1 MKKVR
6 DIFRKKGFRKGLPRF
21 MNCLSA
27 RFSAGRGQDGRTR
40 LFSRLNKIFS
50 TAGAGARGMRP
61 GRSGQSDCR
70 ERFLFSPA
78 APKKFGR
85 ATTLQIGEAHPA
97 PFRPADG
104 ANKKAVRNNRI
115 VAGISLFPPS
125 RRKSSGAR
133 RGGCLP
139 PPAAACLRCWEFW
152 RLSGF

>member
-6 DIFRKKGFRKGLPRF
+6 DIFRKKGFKKGSPRF
-21 MNCLSA
+21 MNCSSA
-27 RFSAGRGQDGRTR
+27 RFSAGRGKDGRSR
-40 LFSRLNKIFS
+40 LFSRLNEMFS

-104 ANKKAVRNNRI
+104 ANKKAVRNNQI
-115 VAGISLFPPS
+115 AGSVSLFPPS
-125 RRKSSGAR
+125 RRNSSGAR
-133 RGGCLP
+133 RGGCLLHL
-139 PPAAACLRCWEFW
+139 AVACLRCWVFW
-152 RLSGF
+152 RSLGF